1 MRLRD
6 LSVGVYGCDDPNI
19 RKIVNKDGW
28 CISSHYLSKL
38 APVDTGEIC
47 KACVNLVSE
56 IPPSI
61 GKFDP
66 MLDVYCVNRT
76 FDFKWY
82 LALDPQAK
90 KEALMQELHAG
101 LLEIAEKLGWPSEPF
116 DEAYQAV
123 LADNLLYSEFWKKPK
138 WNKSRSMRGQ
148 VHFCFDIDR
157 LDFHAVAFDKA
168 GEEIARRLLVSF
180 PRAID
185 SYHYDTLD
193 KYGWLDNNTFYLE
206 SKRGWMRWAVE
217 LPGSAADEVV
227 VTYENRK

>member
-6 LSVGVYGCDDPNI
+6 LQIGTHSDVLGI
-19 RKIVNKDGW
+19 RELNKDSW
-28 CISSHYLSKL
+28 CISSHYLSKFRGFE
-38 APVDTGEIC
+38 TGKIG
-47 KACVNLVSE
+47 KAYVALVAE
-56 IPPSI
+56 IPKRI
-61 GKFDP
+61 GKYDP
-66 MLDVYCVNRT
+66 AGGLYRVYRT
-76 FDFKWY
+76 FDFESY
-82 LALDPQAK
+82 LTLAPQAK
-90 KEALMQELHAG
+90 KVTLLKELHAG
-101 LLEIAEKLGWPSEPF
+101 LLEIAEKSGWPSEPF
-116 DEAYQAV
+116 EEAYQAV
-123 LADNLLYSEFWKKPK
+123 LADNLLYREFWKKPK

-185 SYHYDTLD
+185 MDHYDTLD

-206 SKRGWMRWAVE
+206 SKQGWMRWAVE